1 MKRVARI
8 ILLVDTL
15 VSSLLMLFFSARTG
29 KEKFLAPVFLIIM
42 LGSLFFYAL
51 LDVNPYESTY
61 DTKEKLIEEYRKDR
75 EQELSNLLT
84 EIDNLQKNLHTAV
97 EEKNL
102 EEIENSE
109 KSLRKSLLS
118 LLLFL
123 ENYSNYGKT
132 FHEHSKKKNS

>member
-123 ENYSNYGKT
+123 ENYSNYSQT
-132 FHEHSKKKNS
+132 IHNHFKNS